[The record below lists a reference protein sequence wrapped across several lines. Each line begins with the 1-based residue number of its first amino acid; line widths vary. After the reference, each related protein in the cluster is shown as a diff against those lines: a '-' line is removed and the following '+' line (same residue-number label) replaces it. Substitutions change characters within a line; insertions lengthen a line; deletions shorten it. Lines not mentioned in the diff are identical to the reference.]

1 MHRWEDSGKSKQWKS
16 PCRRCPPGICKDD
29 GEVRGF
35 PVLRRKEVPRRPPV
49 QRGTILQSSSRTYT
63 GSGHLSD
70 ARRGVTRTVLITHGW
85 AETAPKYQ
93 PPMQAWYLP
102 HDTVYR
108 GECEGRKCFVEFGDS
123 ARYGR
128 TSLNVLQ

>member
-49 QRGTILQSSSRTYT
+49 QRGTILQSSSRTYA

-85 AETAPKYQ
+85 PETAPKYQ
-93 PPMQAWYLP
+93 RAPKYMS
-102 HDTVYR
+102 TVMVHAQR
-108 GECEGRKCFVEFGDS
+108 HRASEPRAAG
-123 ARYGR
+123 
-128 TSLNVLQ
+128 